1 MKLAGRKFIILVLL
15 VAVLVLMAPKPA
27 SSATLTFETNPAL
40 VKGQTLFQ
48 SITSVATGASKIQ
61 TFFEWAFEVA
71 TEALKRQLLNMMVD
85 QIVSWIQGGGK
96 PKFITDWNGFLTD
109 AADQAGGQFIQELGL
124 GQLCSAFGPQL
135 KAAFIPI
142 PTFSDRSSCT
152 FSQIGA
158 NLDAFLKDFRNGGWA
173 AWNEMVLKPQ
183 NNIYGAYLIAWDE
196 KNGRESAAQKAAA
209 AEAQAGKGF
218 LSVKRCIE
226 QEYTLKTEGVPVCV
240 VQNPDTGECARY
252 ETLVKE
258 QMVPIGCKKYETIT
272 PGAVVGDLA
281 AKAVGSD
288 IDWLVNANDLAA
300 YVSAITNAILNRM
313 FSEGIGLLHSALSTS
328 GEGGGGGG
336 GAVSS
341 AQRQCSQFLGTAAY
355 NECLNAMQ
363 SGLDIKEFQ
372 KKYLTSLIDQELTY
386 QNQLLGT
393 KQATLT
399 ILNQSVDILNQ
410 LKDCRQGI
418 IPAELAQVQNA
429 ASFVSGQITQIQSD
443 IIALQ
448 VKQQEIKTAA
458 EASEM
463 ARLWS
468 QVAGIVNPALT
479 YSLVLAAQDE
489 TSQKQAGMNTYQ
501 QQLNDCQLQSAGE

>member
-61 TFFEWAFEVA
+61 TFFEWAFRVA

-152 FSQIGA
+152 LSQVGA

-196 KNGRESAAQKAAA
+196 KNARESAAQKAAA

-218 LSVKRCIE
+218 LSVRRCV
-226 QEYTLKTEGVPVCV
+226 EYNEEGY
-240 VQNPDTGECARY
+240 NECLASGLS
-252 ETLVKE
+252 EAE
-258 QMVPIGCKKYETIT
+258 CKKASCIRDEIVT

-288 IDWLVNANDLAA
+288 IDSIVNAQDLAA
-300 YVSAITNAILNRM
+300 YVSAITNAILNLQLI
-313 FSEGIGLLHSALSTS
+313 FHKLLHT
-328 GEGGGGGG
+328 
-336 GAVSS
+336 
-341 AQRQCSQFLGTAAY
+341 
-355 NECLNAMQ
+355 
-363 SGLDIKEFQ
+363 
-372 KKYLTSLIDQELTY
+372 
-386 QNQLLGT
+386 
-393 KQATLT
+393 
-399 ILNQSVDILNQ
+399 
-410 LKDCRQGI
+410 
-418 IPAELAQVQNA
+418 
-429 ASFVSGQITQIQSD
+429 
-443 IIALQ
+443 
-448 VKQQEIKTAA
+448 
-458 EASEM
+458 
-463 ARLWS
+463 
-468 QVAGIVNPALT
+468 PAL
-479 YSLVLAAQDE
+479 V
-489 TSQKQAGMNTYQ
+489 
-501 QQLNDCQLQSAGE
+501 

>member
-61 TFFEWAFEVA
+61 TFFEWAFRVA

-109 AADQAGGQFIQELGL
+109 ATDQAGGQFIQELGL

-152 FSQIGA
+152 LSQVGA

-183 NNIYGAYLIAWDE
+183 NNVYGAYLIAWDE
-196 KNGRESAAQKAAA
+196 KNRRESAAQKAAA

-218 LSVKRCIE
+218 LSVKRCIQSPTVDNPE
-226 QEYTLKTEGVPVCV
+226 TAQLETVC
-240 VQNPDTGECARY
+240 D
-252 ETLVKE
+252 
-258 QMVPIGCKKYETIT
+258 KYETIT

-281 AKAVGSD
+281 AQAVGSD
-288 IDWLVNANDLAA
+288 IDWLVNANDLGA

-313 FSEGIGLLHSALSTS
+313 FAEGIGLLHSALSTS
-328 GEGGGGGG
+328 SGGGEGSG

-341 AQRQCSQFLGTAAY
+341 AQSQCSQFLGTAAY

-372 KKYLTSLIDQELTY
+372 KKYLTSLIDQELIY

-399 ILNQSVDILNQ
+399 ILNQSIGILNQ
-410 LKDCRQGI
+410 LKDCRQGT
-418 IPAELAQVQNA
+418 IPAELTQVQGAVSVA
-429 ASFVSGQITQIQSD
+429 ANQITQIQSD

>member
-1 MKLAGRKFIILVLL
+1 MKLAGRKFIILMLL
-15 VAVLVLMAPKPA
+15 ATALVLMAPKPA
-27 SSATLTFETNPAL
+27 SAISTFETNPAL

-48 SITSVATGASKIQ
+48 SIISVATGASKIQ
-61 TFFEWAFEVA
+61 TFFEWAFRVA

-152 FSQIGA
+152 LSQVGA

-183 NNIYGAYLIAWDE
+183 NNVYGAYLIAWDE
-196 KNGRESAAQKAAA
+196 KNRRESAAQKAAA

-218 LSVKRCIE
+218 LSVRRCV
-226 QEYTLKTEGVPVCV
+226 EYNEEGY
-240 VQNPDTGECARY
+240 NECLASGLS
-252 ETLVKE
+252 EAE
-258 QMVPIGCKKYETIT
+258 CKKASCVRDEVVT

-288 IDWLVNANDLAA
+288 IDWLVNANDLEA

-313 FSEGIGLLHSALSTS
+313 FAEGIGLLHSALSTS
-328 GEGGGGGG
+328 SGGGEGSG

-341 AQRQCSQFLGTAAY
+341 AQSQCSQFLGTAAY

-372 KKYLTSLIDQELTY
+372 KKYLTSLIDQELIY

-399 ILNQSVDILNQ
+399 ILNQSIGILNQ
-410 LKDCRQGI
+410 LKDCRQGT
-418 IPAELAQVQNA
+418 IPAELTQVQGAVSVA
-429 ASFVSGQITQIQSD
+429 ANQITQIQSD

-458 EASEM
+458 EAAEM

-468 QVAGIVNPALT
+468 QVAGVVNPALT

>member
-1 MKLAGRKFIILVLL
+1 MKCSIKKLLFALIVVFIAFSAI
-15 VAVLVLMAPKPA
+15 PKTARAIPA
-27 SSATLTFETNPAL
+27 TITNL
-40 VKGQTLFQ
+40 DLIW
-48 SITSVATGASKIQ
+48 SINATGINTGITAGATGTNITQ
-61 TFFEWAFEVA
+61 TFFEWAFKVA
-71 TEALKRQLLNMMVD
+71 TEALKRQLLNMIVD

-218 LSVKRCIE
+218 LSVRRCV
-226 QEYTLKTEGVPVCV
+226 EYNEEGY
-240 VQNPDTGECARY
+240 NECLASGLS
-252 ETLVKE
+252 EAE
-258 QMVPIGCKKYETIT
+258 CKKASCIRDEVVT

-288 IDWLVNANDLAA
+288 IDWLVNANDLKA

-313 FSEGIGLLHSALSTS
+313 FSEGMRLWHSALSTS
-328 GEGGGGGG
+328 SGGGGGGGGG

-448 VKQQEIKTAA
+448 VKQQEIKTAT

>member
-61 TFFEWAFEVA
+61 TFFEWAFRVA

-152 FSQIGA
+152 LSQVGA

-183 NNIYGAYLIAWDE
+183 NNVYGAYLIAWDE
-196 KNGRESAAQKAAA
+196 KNRRESAAQKAAA

-218 LSVKRCIE
+218 LSVKRCIQSHTVE
-226 QEYTLKTEGVPVCV
+226 NPETAQLETVC
-240 VQNPDTGECARY
+240 D
-252 ETLVKE
+252 
-258 QMVPIGCKKYETIT
+258 KYETIT

-281 AKAVGSD
+281 AQAVGSD
-288 IDWLVNANDLAA
+288 IDWLVNANDLGA

-313 FSEGIGLLHSALSTS
+313 FAEGIGLLHSALSTS
-328 GEGGGGGG
+328 SGGGEGSG

-341 AQRQCSQFLGTAAY
+341 AQSQCSQFLGTAAY

-372 KKYLTSLIDQELTY
+372 KKYLTSLIDQELIY

-399 ILNQSVDILNQ
+399 ILNQSIGILNQ
-410 LKDCRQGI
+410 LKDCRQGT
-418 IPAELAQVQNA
+418 IPAELTQVQGAVSVA
-429 ASFVSGQITQIQSD
+429 ANQITQIQSD

-448 VKQQEIKTAA
+448 VKRQEIKTAA
-458 EASEM
+458 EAAEM

-468 QVAGIVNPALT
+468 QVAGVVNPALT